1 MIVTCPYS
9 TLKNLED
16 AYHHSPEFIQSEIKA
31 LRDRLASEL
40 EINVEEYS
48 KIRRREHELE
58 DKLKLEG
65 SLSESELEELKK
77 LREMRKSIERGGCEG
92 VVNPG
97 ENPNP
102 SLSEEEEKCTWIV
115 EVKRPREEFEEE
127 SFRTLC
133 PECPQARCALCPPE
147 KVCAT
152 RIIVGCPKGYWDRE
166 RKVCLT
172 STQVHAI
179 YHGSPKPWKVKR

>member
-16 AYHHSPEFIQSEIKA
+16 AYHHSPEAYKEEIKS
-31 LRDRLASEL
+31 LREKVASDMG
-40 EINVEEYS
+40 IDIEEYS

-65 SLSESELEELKK
+65 SLSVEELEELKR
-77 LREMRKSIERGGCEG
+77 LRKMRKEIERGGCEG
-92 VVNPG
+92 IVNPG

-102 SLSEEEEKCTWIV
+102 SLSEEEVKCEWTI

-133 PECPQARCALCPPE
+133 PECPQARCALCPPHMA
-147 KVCAT
+147 CAT

-172 STQVHAI
+172 SMQVHAI
-179 YHGSPKPWKVKR
+179 YHGRPKPWKGK

>member
-16 AYHHSPEFIQSEIKA
+16 AFHHSPEAYREEILK
-31 LRDRLASEL
+31 LREKVANDMGIDL
-40 EINVEEYS
+40 EEYS

-65 SLSESELEELKK
+65 SLREEELEELKR
-77 LREMRKSIERGGCEG
+77 LRQLRKQLERGGCEG
-92 VVNPG
+92 IVNPT
-97 ENPNP
+97 ENPNT
-102 SLSEEEEKCTWIV
+102 SLSEMEAKCEWVV
-115 EVKRPREEFEEE
+115 EVKRSGEEFEEE

-133 PECPQARCALCPPE
+133 PECPQMRCALCPPHMA
-147 KVCAT
+147 CAT
-152 RIIVGCPKGYWDRE
+152 RIIVGCPKGYWDKE

-172 STQVHAI
+172 SMKVHVI
-179 YHGSPKPWKVKR
+179 YHGRPKPWKGK

>member
-1 MIVTCPYS
+1 VIVTCPYS

-16 AYHHSPEFIQSEIKA
+16 AYHHSPEYIRPEVKS
-31 LRDRLASEL
+31 LRDKLASEL
-40 EINVEEYS
+40 GINIEEYS

-65 SLSESELEELKK
+65 SLSEQELEELKR
-77 LREMRKSIERGGCEG
+77 LRQLRKELERGGCEG

-102 SLSEEEEKCTWIV
+102 DVALEETKCEWTIEER
-115 EVKRPREEFEEE
+115 RPREYFDER

-133 PECPQARCALCPPE
+133 PECPQMRCALCPPE
-147 KVCAT
+147 KACAT
-152 RIIVGCPKGYWDRE
+152 RIIVGCPKGYWDEKTGR
-166 RKVCLT
+166 CLT
-172 STQVHAI
+172 STEVHVI
-179 YHGSPKPWKVKR
+179 YHGSPKPWKGK

>member
-16 AYHHSPEFIQSEIKA
+16 AFHHSPDFIKEDVKA
-31 LRDRLASEL
+31 LRDKLASEL
-40 EINVEEYS
+40 EIDIEEYS

-65 SLSESELEELKK
+65 SLSESELEELKR
-77 LREMRKSIERGGCEG
+77 LRQLRKQLERGGCEG
-92 VVNPG
+92 VVNPT

-102 SLSEEEEKCTWIV
+102 GLASEEARCEWTV
-115 EVKRPREEFEEE
+115 EVKAPREYFEEE

-133 PECPQARCALCPPE
+133 PECPQGRCALCPPE
-147 KVCAT
+147 RACAT
-152 RIIVGCPKGYWDRE
+152 RIIVGCPKGYWDKE
-166 RKVCLT
+166 RKICLT
-172 STQVHAI
+172 SMQVHTI
-179 YHGSPKPWKVKR
+179 YHGRSKPWKGK

>member
-1 MIVTCPYS
+1 VIVTCPYS

-16 AYHHSPEFIQSEIKA
+16 AYHHSPEFIREDVKA
-31 LRDRLASEL
+31 LRDRLASQL

-65 SLSESELEELKK
+65 TLSEQELEELKR
-77 LREMRKSIERGGCEG
+77 LRQLRKELERGGCSG
-92 VVNPG
+92 VVEPG

-102 SLSEEEEKCTWIV
+102 SLSVEEQKCKWTI
-115 EVKRPREEFEEE
+115 EVKKPREYFDER

-133 PECPQARCALCPPE
+133 PECPQMRCALCPPE
-147 KVCAT
+147 KACAT
-152 RIIVGCPKGYWDRE
+152 RIIVGCSKDYWDEKTQR
-166 RKVCLT
+166 CLV
-172 STQVHAI
+172 STEVHAI
-179 YHGSPKPWKVKR
+179 YHGSPKPWKGK